1 MLNAIM
7 FMSRNRR
14 TGFTNSPLVMFHNLI
29 FLLTLRFAI
38 WRSNDVCHNRLLDA
52 RKVLAMLKLYLVL
65 LAELN
70 VGPCKTACETTGAS
84 TGLVRRAGAG
94 AVVVFAI
101 ARVVAGADNL
111 ANQIGHVHLDVE
123 FA

>member
-1 MLNAIM
+1 MLNAIRL
-7 FMSRNRR
+7 MSRNRR
-14 TGFTNSPLVMFHNLI
+14 TGFTNSPLVMFHDLI
-29 FLLTLRFAI
+29 LLFTLWFAI
-38 WRSNDVCHNRLLDA
+38 RRPNNVCDNCLLDA

-70 VGPCKTACETTGAS
+70 VCPCKTACETTGAS
-84 TGLVRRAGAG
+84 IGLVRRAGPG